1 MQDTHKQGIKYDI
14 TFAGGEYNSYFFKAD
29 SGIIYEIK
37 FKEFFYLFDESSVF
51 SHYTY
56 EFAIEVADNPLQG
69 RPPLDSRIPITVASV
84 FIDFFERVTEP
95 LVIYI
100 CDSSDSKQAA
110 RHRKFSQWFDLFG
123 SLNFVK
129 INANI
134 IDHKLVVYYTSLIIH
149 KSNPKRILLTEAFIA
164 LTDDQQK

>member
-1 MQDTHKQGIKYDI
+1 MNQLPYD
-14 TFAGGEYNSYFFKAD
+14 FFLSETDD
-29 SGIIYEIK
+29 SIYGFTTLNFIDYQVK
-37 FKEFFYLFDESSVF
+37 FKNTSYLFDG
-51 SHYTY
+51 YLNKNIAAY
-56 EFAIEVADNPLQG
+56 EMVIQVAYNPTSQ
-69 RPPLDSRIPITVASV
+69 RPPLDPRVAVTVAAI
-84 FIDFFERVTEP
+84 FYDFMNRNNEQV
-95 LVIYI
+95 VVYI

-110 RHRKFSQWFDLFG
+110 RHRKFLQWFDLFG
-123 SLNFVK
+123 SLDFVK